1 MGPGALHEMMALLR
15 FPSHPN
21 VLVGLGKAD
30 DAAVYQINASQ
41 ALVQTVDFFPPIVD
55 DPYDYGYIA
64 AANALSD
71 IYAMGGTPMLALA
84 IAAFPD
90 NLPASITSQI
100 LQGGIDAVAAAGAVV
115 AGGHTIVDPEP
126 KYGLCVTGMIDPA
139 RVARKSDV
147 HIGDI
152 MVLSKPLG
160 TGIITTAAKRNQV
173 DPQAYAAAVA
183 SMKQL
188 NASAAQVAMRH
199 GVVCMTDITGFGL
212 LGHASEM
219 VRDSNV
225 AMQIHASQLPLLP
238 TVRALA
244 DAGVAIAVAVDG
256 TDGSHYV
263 VPAAVAGG
271 RWKALLK
278 PTPDSQRAVTFT
290 ITASCTSGGCAG
302 ATASLKDVVFGDVFF
317 CAGQVRKSLQ
327 ARPA

>member
-71 IYAMGGTPMLALA
+71 LYAMGGTPMLALA

-100 LQGGIDAVAAAGAVV
+100 LHGGIDAVAAAGAVV

-225 AMQIHASQLPLLP
+225 AMRIYASQLPLLP

-244 DAGVAIAVAVDG
+244 DAGIVPGGLARNRMHLLADGTLHLAADVPPSLLDIAVD
-256 TDGSHYV
+256 
-263 VPAAVAGG
+263 P
-271 RWKALLK
+271 
-278 PTPDSQRAVTFT
+278 Q
-290 ITASCTSGGCAG
+290 TSGGLLCAVAPAALAALLADAQQVG
-302 ATASLKDVVFGDVFF
+302 LTLTVVGEIV
-317 CAGQVRKSLQ
+317 AGRGVALVI
-327 ARPA
+327 

>member
-1 MGPGALHEMMALLR
+1 MGPGALHDMIAQLR
-15 FPSHPN
+15 FTSHPN
-21 VLVGLGKAD
+21 LLVGLGKAD
-30 DAAVYQINASQ
+30 DAAVYQINATQ

-115 AGGHTIVDPEP
+115 AGGHTLVDPEP
-126 KYGLCVTGMIDPA
+126 KYGLCVTGIIDPA
-139 RVARKSDV
+139 RVARKSDL

-173 DPQAYAAAVA
+173 DPQAYAATVA

-188 NASAAQVAMRH
+188 NASAAQLAMRH

-219 VRDSNV
+219 VHESGV
-225 AMQIHASQLPLLP
+225 AMRIHASQLPLLP
-238 TVRALA
+238 TVRVLA
-244 DAGVAIAVAVDG
+244 DAGVVPGGLARNRMHLLADGTLQLAADVPPGLLDIAVD
-256 TDGSHYV
+256 
-263 VPAAVAGG
+263 P
-271 RWKALLK
+271 
-278 PTPDSQRAVTFT
+278 Q
-290 ITASCTSGGCAG
+290 TSGGLLCAVAPAALAG
-302 ATASLKDVVFGDVFF
+302 LLADAQQVGLTLTVVGEVV
-317 CAGQVRKSLQ
+317 AGRGVALVI
-327 ARPA
+327 

>member
-1 MGPGALHEMMALLR
+1 MGPGALNEMIAQLR
-15 FPSHPN
+15 FTSHPN
-21 VLVGLGKAD
+21 LLVGLGKAD
-30 DAAVYQINASQ
+30 DAAVYQINATQ

-84 IAAFPD
+84 IAAFPE
-90 NLPASITSQI
+90 NLPLTITSQI

-115 AGGHTIVDPEP
+115 AGGHTIVDSEP
-126 KYGLCVTGMIDPA
+126 KYGLCVTGMVDPG
-139 RVARKSDV
+139 RVARKSDL

-173 DPQAYAAAVA
+173 DPQAYATAVA

-188 NASAAQVAMRH
+188 NASAAQLALRH
-199 GVVCMTDITGFGL
+199 GVTGMTDITGFGL

-219 VRDSNV
+219 VHESGV
-225 AMQIHASQLPLLP
+225 AIRIFANQLPLLP

-244 DAGVAIAVAVDG
+244 EAGVVPGGLARNRSHLLTNGTLQLAADVPLGLLDIAVD
-256 TDGSHYV
+256 
-263 VPAAVAGG
+263 P
-271 RWKALLK
+271 
-278 PTPDSQRAVTFT
+278 Q
-290 ITASCTSGGCAG
+290 TSGGLLCAVAPVALAG
-302 ATASLKDVVFGDVFF
+302 LLADAQQLGLTLTVIGEVV
-317 CAGQVRKSLQ
+317 AGRGVALVIE
-327 ARPA
+327 